1 MVILA
6 PLGQSASSTAINDED
21 VAELPRFKGTY
32 CARQLKKARESEVY
46 PVGGD
51 NENPGSAHGLEDDG
65 AARSAQRR
73 ASQLRALEQL
83 AGEFSA
89 VADGLSEDDRSACI
103 QQMETMFMEVQ
114 QQAPPPAPAHLINE
128 AFLSKEA
135 TAGVFFA

>member
-65 AARSAQRR
+65 AARSARQASHEIKFHMAIMKPLRR
-73 ASQLRALEQL
+73 TAALTRNIFNFGKGTKL
-83 AGEFSA
+83 KA
-89 VADGLSEDDRSACI
+89 
-103 QQMETMFMEVQ
+103 
-114 QQAPPPAPAHLINE
+114 
-128 AFLSKEA
+128 AFLKQQVREA
-135 TAGVFFA
+135 LCARVK